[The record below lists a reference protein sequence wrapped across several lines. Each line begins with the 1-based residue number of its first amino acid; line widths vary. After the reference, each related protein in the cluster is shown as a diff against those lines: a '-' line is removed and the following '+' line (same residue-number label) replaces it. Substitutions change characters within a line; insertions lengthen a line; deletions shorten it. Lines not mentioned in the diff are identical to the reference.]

1 MPGWL
6 DGDVVVEGRSERD
19 RQTHTPD
26 GGKYAA
32 GVEESEGKRYNE
44 VGG

>member
-1 MPGWL
+1 MEMLLWK
-6 DGDVVVEGRSERD
+6 EGASETGRH
-19 RQTHTPD
+19 TH